1 MSYSTASR
9 QNDPAWRD
17 KTGENVEV
25 KIKLVTR
32 QFGELEFDES
42 IIYHFPNGLPG
53 FEELHNFI
61 IIDEKDT
68 EPLRWLLSVDDP
80 NIGFALLEASLVA
93 PDIYSE
99 LPSEEKSSLAFVV
112 VVLRRSPDPT
122 TANLKAPIV
131 LDDTKRMGRQVVL
144 NSDKFSTQYKIN

>member
-1 MSYSTASR
+1 M
-9 QNDPAWRD
+9 
-17 KTGENVEV
+17 
-25 KIKLVTR
+25 KLVTR

-93 PDIYSE
+93 PDIYRE
-99 LPSEEKSSLAFVV
+99 LPSEEKSSMAFVV
-112 VVLRRSPDPT
+112 VVLRRNPDPT
-122 TANLKAPIV
+122 TANLKAPII
-131 LDDTKRMGRQVVL
+131 LNEATRTGKQVVL
-144 NSDKFSTQYKIN
+144 NSDRFSTQYKIN

>member
-9 QNDPAWRD
+9 PNDPALRE
-17 KTGENVEV
+17 KTEENVEV
-25 KIKLVTR
+25 KMKLATR

-61 IIDEKDT
+61 IIDEKET

-93 PDIYSE
+93 PDIYRE
-99 LPSEEKSSLAFVV
+99 LPPEEKSSLAFVV
-112 VVLRRSPDPT
+112 VVLRRSPDTT
-122 TANLKAPIV
+122 TANLKAPVV
-131 LDDTKRMGRQVVL
+131 LNDASRTGKQIVL